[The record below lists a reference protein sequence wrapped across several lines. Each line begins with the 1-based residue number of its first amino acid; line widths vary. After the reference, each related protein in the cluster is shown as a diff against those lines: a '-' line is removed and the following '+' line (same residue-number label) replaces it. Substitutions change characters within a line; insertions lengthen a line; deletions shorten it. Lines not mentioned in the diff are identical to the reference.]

1 MLGRVRLL
9 LLLLALAVV
18 ALAVPASAVSI
29 THFTSPSGN
38 IDCLGFTAPAPS
50 VDCLVQKAAWPRL
63 PRRPANCD
71 LDWSATEVRIFNRHV
86 RLGSCRGDIGPLCVA
101 SGAPR
106 CHVLPYGGS
115 ATIGSIRCTSRRS
128 GVTCRTR
135 RGRGV
140 GFEVA
145 REGYRIFGASK

>member
-1 MLGRVRLL
+1 VLGRAR
-9 LLLLALAVV
+9 LLLLALAVA
-18 ALAVPASAVSI
+18 ALAVPASALSL

-38 IDCLGFTAPAPS
+38 IDCLGFTAPAPG
-50 VDCLVQKAAWPRL
+50 VDCLVQRAAWPRV
-63 PRRPANCD
+63 PPKPASCD

-86 RLGSCRGDIGPLCVA
+86 RLGSCRGDIGPLCVG
-101 SGAPR
+101 SGPPP
-106 CHVLPYGGS
+106 CHVLPYGRS
-115 ATIGSIRCTSRRS
+115 VTIGSIRCTSRRS

-145 REGYRIFGASK
+145 REGYRLFRPSG